1 MIGEEANKCCFKRY
15 VIIEWSILHGVN
27 KYGFEA
33 SEIWLD
39 PSCLL
44 EVNYQRGGGGMN
56 KLRVVPPMDNIGW
69 VGDI

>member
-1 MIGEEANKCCFKRY
+1 MQGGLKLFVTKRY
-15 VIIEWSILHGVN
+15 VIIKWSLLHGVN

-33 SEIWLD
+33 SDIWLD

-44 EVNYQRGGGGMN
+44 EVNYQRGGGMN
-56 KLRVVPPMDNIGW
+56 KLRVGPPMDNIGW